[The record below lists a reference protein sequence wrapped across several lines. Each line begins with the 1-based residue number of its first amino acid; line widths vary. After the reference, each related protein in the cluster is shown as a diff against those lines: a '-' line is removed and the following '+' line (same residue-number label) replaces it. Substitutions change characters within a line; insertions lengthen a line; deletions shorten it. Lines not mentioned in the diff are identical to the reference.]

1 MEAAVDMAGVLLLLG
16 PKPELQIYED
26 KCKQSTSVH
35 EARRYSVKGFKYQ
48 GELGMKSSLSS
59 S

>member
-26 KCKQSTSVH
+26 KCNAKHFRS
-35 EARRYSVKGFKYQ
+35 
-48 GELGMKSSLSS
+48 
-59 S
+59 